1 MGARVP
7 GVWVVGGVGGGV
19 GADDDLWEWRVGVAG
34 PRVEDG
40 VGRGVAAYRVRRGG
54 LAHNATTGR
63 SVDNIRR
70 GGGRAKVY
78 YRGTGFDVL
87 VSADYQRERSEC
99 CSAIPVTWTPTVN
112 VFGAPIASLLPD
124 GSHYVRQTVQN
135 GRNLNYNSGDRKRVV

>member
-1 MGARVP
+1 MRISDWSSYVCSS
-7 GVWVVGGVGGGV
+7 
-19 GADDDLWEWRVGVAG
+19 DL
-34 PRVEDG
+34 
-40 VGRGVAAYRVRRGG
+40 VRRGG
-54 LAHNATTGR
+54 LTHNATTGR

-112 VFGAPIASLLPD
+112 VFGAPIASLIPD
-124 GSHYVRQTVQN
+124 RSPYVRSTVQN
-135 GRNLNYNSGDRKRVV
+135 GRNLNYNRGCDISPQVNVYVWYPVLTLVTASSRRSVTPTHD